1 MELELKKDYK
11 LDFESDDDD
20 LMGPRRRPR
29 RCIKNE

>member
-20 LMGPRRRPR
+20 LMGPRRPR